1 MSAGNIQF
9 ILQGAAL
16 LLGGGTVQLG
26 IFLLRRRAELRQLNT
41 ASDVA
46 VNTVSDTLIN
56 RLQEDGGIY
65 RARVKD
71 LETKVEQLESRSAA
85 QRAEF
90 TDLLKIAHDE
100 NSRLT
105 TRVAQ
110 LQTDLDIASR
120 QIRDLQGRS

>member
-26 IFLLRRRAELRQLNT
+26 IFLIRRRAELRQLNT

-90 TDLLKIAHDE
+90 TDLLKVAHDE

>member
-46 VNTVSDTLIN
+46 VNTVSDTLIA

-71 LETKVEQLESRSAA
+71 LETKVEQLDSRSAA

>member
-71 LETKVEQLESRSAA
+71 LETKVEQLETRSAA